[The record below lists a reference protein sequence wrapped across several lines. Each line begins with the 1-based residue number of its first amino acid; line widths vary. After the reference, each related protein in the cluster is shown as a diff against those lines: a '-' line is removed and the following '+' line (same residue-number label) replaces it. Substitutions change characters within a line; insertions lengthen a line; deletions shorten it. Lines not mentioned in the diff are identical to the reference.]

1 MQSSTVSSPFSSS
14 LARCLRALTR
24 LALLMVVAMNL
35 SHCAS
40 TGPASEEDPDALYK
54 EAEEA
59 LKDEKFLIAVE
70 KFRDIK
76 NRFPYSSRAVD
87 SELRIADT
95 YFEQESFLE
104 AESAYEIFRELHP
117 THPRSDYVQFR
128 IGLSY
133 YKLIPDNSARD
144 LSAAYRAMDAFKVLE
159 DKFPRSEFVKQGKEL
174 TIEAR
179 RKLAE
184 HESYVADFYFR
195 REHYLS
201 ASYRYAAL
209 LQDYSTLGY
218 DEEALY
224 RLGEC
229 YYRTRMFSNARDTFL
244 RLVTQFPQSDYKGAA
259 QNWLSEMEKR
269 KD

>member
-1 MQSSTVSSPFSSS
+1 MQSSTVSS
-14 LARCLRALTR
+14 TR
-24 LALLMVVAMNL
+24 DLNSPRFRWLGRVILGLLLALNFT
-35 SHCAS
+35 HCTS
-40 TGPASEEDPDALYK
+40 TGPAAEDDPEGLYK

-59 LKDEKFLIAVE
+59 LKDEKFLVAVE

-76 NRFPYSSRAVD
+76 NRFPYSARAVD

-95 YFEQESFLE
+95 YFDQESYLE

-117 THPRSDYVQFR
+117 THPRGDYVQFR

-133 YKLIPDNSARD
+133 YKMIPDNSARD

-159 DKFPRSEFVKQGKEL
+159 DKFPRSEYVAKGREL
-174 TIEAR
+174 TMEAR

-195 REHYLS
+195 RQHYLS

-209 LQDYSTLGY
+209 LQDFPSLGY
-218 DEEALY
+218 DEEALF

-229 YYRTRMFSNARDTFL
+229 YYHTRMFSNARDTFS
-244 RLVTQFPQSDYKGAA
+244 RLVSKFPETSYKGAA
-259 QNWLSEMEKR
+259 QGWLQELNKKKE
-269 KD
+269 D